1 MVHIRTDMIIRVY
14 ISLSV
19 KSNAYVFINKVIVMV
34 YMYYVDMSEV
44 GWGVK
49 FINADLILV

>member
-34 YMYYVDMSEV
+34 YMYYVDISEV

-49 FINADLILV
+49 FINADIILV